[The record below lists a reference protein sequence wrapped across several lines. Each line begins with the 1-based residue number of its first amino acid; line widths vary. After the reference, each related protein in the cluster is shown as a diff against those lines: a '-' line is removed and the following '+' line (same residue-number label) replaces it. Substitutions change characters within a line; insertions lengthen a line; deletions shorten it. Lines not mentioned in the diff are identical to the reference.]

1 MNPLTIYL
9 GLKMSQTSADVAR
22 LALEGMSYQEIAGEL
37 GITESCVMTYCSRLR
52 KRGLNIPRS
61 RRFKLV
67 ATSESGDRYE
77 FIGKKD
83 LEQHGGYVY
92 RCAHRAAQCGGEYLG
107 LTWSKE
113 AL

>member
-1 MNPLTIYL
+1 MALTRYL
-9 GLKMSQTSADVAR
+9 DLKMSQTSADVAK
-22 LALEGMSYQEIAGEL
+22 LALEGLSYLDMSEEL

-52 KRGLNIPRS
+52 KRGLTIPKS

-67 ATSESGDRYE
+67 ATNESGERFE

-83 LEQHGGYVY
+83 LELRGGYVY
-92 RCAHRAAQCGGEYLG
+92 RCAHRAAQCGGKYLG

-113 AL
+113 AI